1 MSGLNSQVN
10 RVVWVDIPVADLD
23 RSAKFYAAVLA
34 RPVQIEQFGEV
45 RFGVLDHQDGN
56 GGCLVVQPERVTDK
70 VGPLIYLN
78 VDGRIRDAVAQAEAH
93 GGKVV
98 EPIHTIG
105 PHGTR
110 AIILDSEGNRIA
122 LHSLADQ

>member
-23 RSAKFYAAVLA
+23 RSAKFYTAVLA
-34 RPVQIEQFGEV
+34 RPVHVEQFGDI

-56 GGCLVVQPERVTDK
+56 GGCLVVHPDQITGTA
-70 VGPLIYLN
+70 GPLIYLN
-78 VDGRIRDAVAQAEAH
+78 VDGRIRNAVSQAETH

-110 AIILDSEGNRIA
+110 AILLDSEGNRIA
-122 LHSLADQ
+122 LHSMTDQ